1 MHARHSHYGRVRE
14 SSTTLR
20 KITKTH
26 LQLFFCGCYFR
37 TGTPAVGLA
46 CYCFARTLSLSLS
59 LSLSLLSLFSLTFF
73 FVQDLLA
80 SAPPWTLFVI
90 VSKKAKVEPNC
101 THNNRTDHTGSG
113 GGDDDVR
120 ESGVSK
126 KKTPSLAPW
135 ICIISFFSG
144 TNFAM
149 TVRSVQAD
157 RRHLCPTESTSRRWP
172 PGNSAPESQY
182 RHTHTHTYSTM
193 FAHPL
198 EGVQNFYLF
207 VIFSFSPKFPPETS
221 SFLVALVGT
230 ARTHGLSRH
239 GTRQRISHG
248 VGSRRRAKRR
258 MRHTDS
264 VVHFILGNQPEKSTP
279 TPARMSTFR
288 LTTFHTGVGVLV
300 CPGWGV

>member
-1 MHARHSHYGRVRE
+1 
-14 SSTTLR
+14 
-20 KITKTH
+20 
-26 LQLFFCGCYFR
+26 
-37 TGTPAVGLA
+37 
-46 CYCFARTLSLSLS
+46 
-59 LSLSLLSLFSLTFF
+59 
-73 FVQDLLA
+73 
-80 SAPPWTLFVI
+80 
-90 VSKKAKVEPNC
+90 
-101 THNNRTDHTGSG
+101 
-113 GGDDDVR
+113 
-120 ESGVSK
+120 
-126 KKTPSLAPW
+126 
-135 ICIISFFSG
+135 
-144 TNFAM
+144 M

-207 VIFSFSPKFPPETS
+207 VIFSFSPKFPPGAS

-264 VVHFILGNQPEKSTP
+264 VVHFILGNQPEKSSTP